1 MSHGDSMHRA
11 SGSNRECRPA
21 GALLIRVAIATLC
34 LPVHGCDLGS
44 GGAVELSWALRPAS
58 SASAD
63 KFVNCQADSSDAG
76 WGPVALIRLH
86 WQVGATEG
94 SHAWT
99 CGANHGATG
108 FELAEGTANL
118 SLTPECSDGQ
128 AAASDTYIAPA
139 IVQRE
144 VIRGETVSL
153 GAVELVVSVT
163 GCASAAAGNANHG
176 TGACICA
183 APP

>member
-1 MSHGDSMHRA
+1 MERCGRRRA
-11 SGSNRECRPA
+11 R
-21 GALLIRVAIATLC
+21 RV
-34 LPVHGCDLGS
+34 
-44 GGAVELSWALRPAS
+44 
-58 SASAD
+58 D
-63 KFVNCQADSSDAG
+63 KFVDCQADSTGAG

-86 WQVGATEG
+86 WQVGDARG
-94 SHAWT
+94 SHAWS

-118 SLTPECSDGQ
+118 SLTPECGDGET
-128 AAASDTYIAPA
+128 AASDTYIAPA

-163 GCASAAAGNANHG
+163 GCASATSGNANHG
-176 TGACICA
+176 TAACICA
-183 APP
+183 PAP